1 MIFCARALRTKAIR
15 NQQALLYKKKI
26 FPKWLVGNAAI
37 WVLILFHF
45 ITFVA
50 TRIRNLPQSTLTAP
64 QICISTT
71 AQDLSCCCWCTAA
84 ICHCNIKVHFLIA
97 RLTRSKDIGLA
108 FLRAALLNARA
119 QCRNRRRRRQALTSR
134 PMRFQVKVSRRRK
147 KRRTN
152 ARARNAKTGQGRIRC
167 CCHTFILFKL
177 TQLKPRCCAQLI
189 SRSVSRIQF
198 HKPIRMQILA

>member
-119 QCRNRRRRRQALTSR
+119 QCRNRRRQAL
-134 PMRFQVKVSRRRK
+134 
-147 KRRTN
+147 
-152 ARARNAKTGQGRIRC
+152 RAQCAFELKSAGAGKSAAPTRVRAMPKLVRVENVVVV
-167 CCHTFILFKL
+167 ILLF
-177 TQLKPRCCAQLI
+177 
-189 SRSVSRIQF
+189 SSN
-198 HKPIRMQILA
+198 